1 MQLDPQMQASFLLS
15 HVKKEKA
22 DRNKQ
27 DQENQE
33 GSRVREKGRE
43 NYLIPLYEVLHK
55 TVQ

>member
-15 HVKKEKA
+15 HAKKEKA